1 MQQPTSQTPPPHGIM
16 GLTEYRF
23 PWEQWLGIGFFSLVL
38 ASLIL
43 YLLMKYQEKFASK
56 ETQQTQRPAEDP
68 VSTIRKALSTISP
81 QEPFSKDQQVSF
93 FYELSLIF
101 RKAVELKTGLA
112 ATDMTYAELEPVLQ
126 KNLPFESEQM
136 NRVFAFLK
144 QSDFIKFSDNVTT
157 IPEAREAL
165 YQVRDWVEEILKKE
179 PIH

>member
-126 KNLPFESEQM
+126 KNLRFQFQDIALVAGLRESHRRLRLIDE
-136 NRVFAFLK
+136 V
-144 QSDFIKFSDNVTT
+144 
-157 IPEAREAL
+157 RERCL
-165 YQVRDWVEEILKKE
+165 RLLG
-179 PIH
+179 